1 MPAEDVWKKICQ
13 NLQDLGELRDSI
25 VTVPDTHIKMC
36 NLANKVMVLQ
46 REIRKNFFTS
56 DLNESRPLILLSDT
70 SLDQE
75 LVNIKYNSQ
84 QNYEKYKLSFF
95 T

>member
-1 MPAEDVWKKICQ
+1 M
-13 NLQDLGELRDSI
+13 LR
-25 VTVPDTHIKMC
+25 
-36 NLANKVMVLQ
+36 
-46 REIRKNFFTS
+46 REIRKKFFTS

-70 SLDQE
+70 PLDQE

-84 QNYEKYKLSFF
+84 ENYEKYKLSFF